1 MLDEEEKESDES
13 IEEQEESEDLDEEV
27 QEEEQEQQFNDFV
40 GFFSG
45 EGERAAPILSF
56 FYQIPDTTGVED
68 IAETAPSPK
77 TPEQQEEV
85 TYAMNAPD
93 YAGSGGFGYNQ
104 ISRDEE
110 VRERMT
116 DMQMDIT
123 RAHTTTSEQNITQP
137 RREEIDFGA
146 WSRSESESRLDNQ
159 KDYVTKVR
167 RKKDDDKLPFQ

>member
-1 MLDEEEKESDES
+1 MSDEEEKESDES
-13 IEEQEESEDLDEEV
+13 IGEQEESEDLDEEV
-27 QEEEQEQQFNDFV
+27 QEEEQEQQFDDFV

-56 FYQIPDTTGVED
+56 SNQIPDTTSVED
-68 IAETAPSPK
+68 IAETAPSSK

-85 TYAMNAPD
+85 TYAVNAPD

-123 RAHTTTSEQNITQP
+123 RAHTMSPEQDITQA
-137 RREEIDFGA
+137 RRSDFDFGA
-146 WSRSESESRLDNQ
+146 WSRSESESKPDNQ
-159 KDYVTKVR
+159 KDYVAKVR